1 MMRTMTGEPK
11 DLDTSPAPSMGASEK
26 TLRVLE
32 AAILYDRFTDIVE
45 ETGLPKA
52 TVHRILATLA
62 ELKFLAGDS
71 DRGYHPGSRLL
82 GIAGRAISRL
92 DISFIAEP
100 IVEKLVR
107 EVDCTIHVGV
117 ANDLE
122 MVYVIRKDSSKPY
135 RMASRVGL
143 PMPMHSSGMGKA
155 VLASW
160 TPEQLAR
167 LVAEVGL
174 PARTDKTIT
183 DPEQL
188 RTELANVRQRGYALD
203 LGENER
209 GTVCVSAPIR
219 DHLGRVM
226 YGLSISSLE
235 LEYPGSTIE
244 QFAPQ
249 AIAAADAIS
258 RALGSPVDRASA

>member
-1 MMRTMTGEPK
+1 MTVDPRE
-11 DLDTSPAPSMGASEK
+11 LDTSPAPSMGASEK

-45 ETGLPKA
+45 ETKLPKA
-52 TVHRILATLA
+52 TVHRILATLS
-62 ELKFLAGDS
+62 ELKFVTGDS

-100 IVEKLVR
+100 IVDELVR

-117 ANDLE
+117 ANGFE
-122 MVYVIRKDSSKPY
+122 MVYVIRKDSTKPY

-143 PMPMHSSGMGKA
+143 SMPMHCSGMGKA

-160 TPEQLAR
+160 SPEQVDR
-167 LVAEVGL
+167 LVTEVGL

-183 DPEQL
+183 DAGQL
-188 RTELANVRQRGYALD
+188 TAELESVRKRGYALD

-235 LEYPGSTIE
+235 LEYPGSSIE

-258 RALGSPVDRASA
+258 RALGSSVERASA

>member
-1 MMRTMTGEPK
+1 MTGEARE
-11 DLDTSPAPSMGASEK
+11 LDTSPAPSMGASEK

-62 ELKFLAGDS
+62 ELQFVSGDS

-100 IVEKLVR
+100 IVDRLVR
-107 EVDCTIHVGV
+107 EVDCTVHVGV
-117 ANDLE
+117 ANGFE

-143 PMPMHSSGMGKA
+143 SMPMHCSGMGKA
-155 VLASW
+155 VLSSW
-160 TPEQLAR
+160 TAEQVDR

-174 PARTDKTIT
+174 PARTGDTIT
-183 DPEQL
+183 DPEKL
-188 RTELANVRQRGYALD
+188 HAELANVRQRGYALD

-219 DHLGRVM
+219 DHLGRVT

-235 LEYPGSTIE
+235 LEYPGSSIE
-244 QFAPQ
+244 QFAPE
-249 AIAAADAIS
+249 AVAAANEIS
-258 RALGSPVDRASA
+258 RALGSSVERASA

>member
-1 MMRTMTGEPK
+1 MITEPK
-11 DLDTSPAPSMGASEK
+11 ALDTRPAPSTGASEK

-45 ETGLPKA
+45 ETGLAKA
-52 TVHRILATLA
+52 TVHRILATLV
-62 ELKFLAGDS
+62 EQKFITGDS
-71 DRGYHPGSRLL
+71 DRGYHPGPRFL
-82 GIAGRAISRL
+82 GLAGRAISQL
-92 DISFIAEP
+92 DISSIAEP
-100 IVEKLVR
+100 IVDALVR

-117 ANDLE
+117 VNGFE

-143 PMPMHSSGMGKA
+143 SMPMHCSGMGKA

-160 TPEQLAR
+160 PPEQVNK

-174 PARTDKTIT
+174 PARTERTIT
-183 DPEQL
+183 DPERL
-188 RTELANVRQRGYALD
+188 HEELVKVRQRGYALD
-203 LGENER
+203 LGENEN

-219 DHLGRVM
+219 DHLGHVT
-226 YGLSISSLE
+226 YGLSISSIALE
-235 LEYPGSTIE
+235 HPGASIE

-258 RALGSPVDRASA
+258 RALGYSAEHAHA

>member
-1 MMRTMTGEPK
+1 MRVMTREPTE
-11 DLDTSPAPSMGASEK
+11 LDTSPAPSMGASEK

-45 ETGLPKA
+45 ETRLPKA

-82 GIAGRAISRL
+82 GIAGKAISRL

-107 EVDCTIHVGV
+107 EVNCTVHVGV
-117 ANDLE
+117 ANDFE

-143 PMPMHSSGMGKA
+143 AMPMHCSGMGKA
-155 VLASW
+155 VIASW
-160 TPEQLAR
+160 TPEQVDR
-167 LVAEVGL
+167 LISEVGL

-188 RTELANVRQRGYALD
+188 RTELATVRQRGYALD

-209 GTVCVSAPIR
+209 GTVCVSTPIR

-249 AIAAADAIS
+249 AIAAAEEIS
-258 RALGSPVDRASA
+258 RALGSPVGRAGA

>member
-1 MMRTMTGEPK
+1 MMRAMTAERRE
-11 DLDTSPAPSMGASEK
+11 LDTSPAPSMGASEK

-32 AAILYDRFTDIVE
+32 AATLYGRFTDIVE
-45 ETGLPKA
+45 ETKLPKA
-52 TVHRILATLA
+52 TVHRILATLS
-62 ELKFLAGDS
+62 ELKFITGDS
-71 DRGYHPGSRLL
+71 ERGYHPGSRLL

-100 IVEKLVR
+100 IVEELVR

-117 ANDLE
+117 ANGFE
-122 MVYVIRKDSSKPY
+122 MVYVIRKDSTKPY

-143 PMPMHSSGMGKA
+143 SMPMHCSGMGKA
-155 VLASW
+155 VLSGW
-160 TPEQLAR
+160 TPEQVAR
-167 LVAEVGL
+167 LVVEVGL

-183 DPEQL
+183 EAEQL
-188 RTELANVRQRGYALD
+188 TAELERVRQRGYALD

-219 DHLGRVM
+219 DHLGRAM

-235 LEYPGSTIE
+235 LEYPGSSIE

-249 AIAAADAIS
+249 AVAAADAIS
-258 RALGSPVDRASA
+258 RALGSSVGRVSV

>member
-1 MMRTMTGEPK
+1 MEPRA
-11 DLDTSPAPSMGASEK
+11 LDTRPAPSTGASEK

-45 ETGLPKA
+45 ETGLAKA
-52 TVHRILATLA
+52 TVHRILATLV
-62 ELKFLAGDS
+62 EQKFITGDS
-71 DRGYHPGSRLL
+71 DRGFHPGSRFL
-82 GIAGRAISRL
+82 GIAGSAISRL
-92 DISFIAEP
+92 DISFLAEP
-100 IVEKLVR
+100 IVDALVR

-117 ANDLE
+117 ANGFE
-122 MVYVIRKDSSKPY
+122 IVYVIRRDSTKPY

-143 PMPMHSSGMGKA
+143 SLPMHCSGMGKV

-160 TPEQLAR
+160 PPEQVDR

-183 DPEQL
+183 DAEQL
-188 RTELANVRQRGYALD
+188 KAELAVVRQRGYALD

-219 DHLGRVM
+219 DHLGRVR
-226 YGLSISSLE
+226 YGLSISSIALE
-235 LEYPGSTIE
+235 HPGSSIE

-258 RALGSPVDRASA
+258 RALGASVDRAGE

>member
-1 MMRTMTGEPK
+1 MRAMTGEARE
-11 DLDTSPAPSMGASEK
+11 LDTSPAPSMGASEK

-62 ELKFLAGDS
+62 ELQFVSGDS

-107 EVDCTIHVGV
+107 EVDCTVHVGV
-117 ANDLE
+117 ANGFE

-143 PMPMHSSGMGKA
+143 SMPMHCSGMGKA

-160 TPEQLAR
+160 SPEQVDR
-167 LVAEVGL
+167 LVAEIGL
-174 PARTDKTIT
+174 PARTDSTIT
-183 DPEQL
+183 EPEKL
-188 RTELANVRQRGYALD
+188 RAELAKVRQRGYALD

-219 DHLGRVM
+219 DHLGRVT

-235 LEYPGSTIE
+235 LEYPGTTIE

-249 AIAAADAIS
+249 AVAAAEAIS
-258 RALGSPVDRASA
+258 RALGASSHRTSA

>member
-1 MMRTMTGEPK
+1 MTTEPRA
-11 DLDTSPAPSMGASEK
+11 LDTRPAPSAGASEK

-45 ETGLPKA
+45 ETGLAKA
-52 TVHRILATLA
+52 TVHRILATLV
-62 ELKFLAGDS
+62 EQKFITGDS
-71 DRGYHPGSRLL
+71 DRGYHPGSRFL

-100 IVEKLVR
+100 IVEELVR

-117 ANDLE
+117 VNGFE

-143 PMPMHSSGMGKA
+143 SMPMHCSGMGKA
-155 VLASW
+155 VLAHW
-160 TPEQLAR
+160 PREQVDR
-167 LVAEVGL
+167 LIAEVGL
-174 PARTDKTIT
+174 PARTDRTIT
-183 DPEQL
+183 DAERL
-188 RTELANVRQRGYALD
+188 HAELAEVRRRGYALD
-203 LGENER
+203 LGENEP

-219 DHLGRVM
+219 DHLGHVT
-226 YGLSISSLE
+226 YGLSISSIALE
-235 LEYPGSTIE
+235 HPDSSIE

-249 AIAAADAIS
+249 AIRAADAIS
-258 RALGSPVDRASA
+258 RALGSSVGRAGE